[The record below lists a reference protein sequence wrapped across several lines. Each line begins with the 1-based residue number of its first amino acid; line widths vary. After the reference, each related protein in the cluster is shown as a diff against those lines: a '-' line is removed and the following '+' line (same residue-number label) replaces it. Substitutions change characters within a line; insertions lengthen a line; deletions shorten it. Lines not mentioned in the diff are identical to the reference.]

1 MTNDTKEAFALNLIL
16 CRTVKEAAQKTGI
29 SQSAATRL
37 RKQETFQKYLHGLKE
52 RVYSDTMNRAQ
63 AMSMD
68 ALDTLQGVM
77 QDKSCTASSRVA
89 AARFLL
95 ELGMESYTK
104 EKIID
109 EIEELK
115 MSIKGREKACGDIQ

>member
-29 SQSAATRL
+29 SQSTATRL
-37 RKQETFQKYLHGLKE
+37 RKQEGFQKYLSGLKD
-52 RVYSDTMNRAQ
+52 RIYSDTMKRAQ
-63 AMSMD
+63 ALSMD
-68 ALDTLQGVM
+68 ALDTLKGIM
-77 QDKSCTASSRVA
+77 QDKKCTDSSRVA

-95 ELGMESYTK
+95 ELGMEAYTK

-109 EIEELK
+109 EIESLK
-115 MSIKGREKACGDIQ
+115 QAVDGGNVE

>member
-29 SQSAATRL
+29 SQKTATRL
-37 RKQETFQKYLHGLKE
+37 RRQEEFQKYLSSLKE
-52 RVYSDTMNRAQ
+52 RIYSDTMKKAQ
-63 AMSMD
+63 ALSLD
-68 ALDTLQGVM
+68 ALDTLKGIM
-77 QDKSCTASSRVA
+77 QDDSCTDSSRVA

-95 ELGMESYTK
+95 ELGMEAYTK

-109 EIEELK
+109 EIESLK
-115 MSIKGREKACGDIQ
+115 QALKEGDE

>member
-29 SQSAATRL
+29 SQSTSTRL
-37 RKQETFQKYLHGLKE
+37 RKQEGFQKYLSGLKE
-52 RVYSDTMNRAQ
+52 RIYSDTMKRAQ
-63 AMSMD
+63 ALSMD
-68 ALDTLQGVM
+68 ALDTLKDIM
-77 QDKSCTASSRVA
+77 QDSKCTDSSRVA

-95 ELGMESYTK
+95 ELGMEAYTK

-109 EIEELK
+109 EIEALK
-115 MSIKGREKACGDIQ
+115 AVVGGGDDR